1 VLPGFPLGTPP
12 SPPRFAWR
20 WPRILLK
27 SGLPL
32 KVGCPPFPF
41 RHLSNLGPPP
51 VKKNRALLVT
61 TSTSARQFL
70 SQFPFSC
77 FFPLKRN
84 GTTSLFFLLPPF
96 VSLLIINK
104 SKTEPIH
111 LFSSLYHDPVRRHHK
126 QETAAIHTESLPSA
140 RVTLLNPASSTVQF
154 SPPALFCQDIQF
166 RLPFI
171 IILPALCDTPD
182 Q

>member
-1 VLPGFPLGTPP
+1 MIQLCLHPSDLTTFRSQIPIRGRVSVFYSKVQYSGLSGSKNHGPVLPGFPLGTPP

-77 FFPLKRN
+77 FFPLQAERLDF
-84 GTTSLFFLLPPF
+84 SFL
-96 VSLLIINK
+96 
-104 SKTEPIH
+104 
-111 LFSSLYHDPVRRHHK
+111 SSLP
-126 QETAAIHTESLPSA
+126 I
-140 RVTLLNPASSTVQF
+140 RVTF
-154 SPPALFCQDIQF
+154 
-166 RLPFI
+166 
-171 IILPALCDTPD
+171 
-182 Q
+182 